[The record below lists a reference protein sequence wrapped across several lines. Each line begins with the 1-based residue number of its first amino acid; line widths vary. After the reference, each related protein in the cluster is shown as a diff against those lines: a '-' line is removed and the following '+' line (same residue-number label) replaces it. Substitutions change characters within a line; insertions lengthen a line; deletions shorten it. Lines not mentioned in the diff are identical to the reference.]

1 MAVQRAA
8 ELRLLL
14 VAMAV
19 AAVTA
24 RGAAGGGAVKVPAI
38 FVFGD
43 STVDVGNNNH
53 LTGISARA
61 DFPHNGV
68 DFPGGKPTG
77 RFSNGL
83 IGVDFIAAAM
93 GFTRSPPPYL
103 SLIAMDA
110 SSSSSNSGGEVMSNR
125 TMMAAASAIKGAS
138 FASGGSGVLD
148 STGTTI
154 SMTKQIEYFSDLRDQ
169 ILTILSADKTSTLLS
184 KSIFLISTGGNDA
197 FEFFSQNKTPD
208 STAIQ
213 EFCEALIST
222 YDSHVK
228 TLYNLGARKFAVIN
242 VPLLGCCPYLRSQN
256 PTGECIEPLN
266 QLAKKLNSEIRGLFR
281 ELSSEMQGM
290 KYSIASSYE
299 LISSLIENPQ
309 AAGLVE
315 VKSACCGGGGKFNAE
330 EACTPSSS
338 CCADR
343 SKYLFWDLLHPT
355 QATSK
360 IVGLAF
366 YNGATRFV
374 SPITF
379 KQLADA

>member
-1 MAVQRAA
+1 MAVLRAT

-24 RGAAGGGAVKVPAI
+24 RGAAGGGAAKVPAI

-43 STVDVGNNNH
+43 STVDAGNNNY
-53 LTGISARA
+53 LAGISARA

-68 DFPGGKPTG
+68 DFPGGEPTG

-110 SSSSSNSGGEVMSNR
+110 NSSGEVMSNM
-125 TMMAAASAIKGAS
+125 MMAAASAMKGAS

-169 ILTILSADKTSTLLS
+169 ISTILSAEKASTLLS
-184 KSIFLISTGGNDA
+184 KSIFLISAGGNDA
-197 FEFFSQNKTPD
+197 FEFFSQNKSPD

-213 EFCEALIST
+213 EFCEAFIST

-256 PTGECIEPLN
+256 PTGECFEPLN
-266 QLAKKLNSEIRGLFR
+266 QLAKRLNGEIRDLFR
-281 ELSSEMQGM
+281 DLSSEMQGM

-309 AAGLVE
+309 AAGFVE

-343 SKYLFWDLLHPT
+343 SRYLFWDLLHPT

-366 YNGATRFV
+366 YDGAARFV